1 VVAIDDVIEKKLDA
15 LATLESQFVEGGVSG
30 HEGLIPKNEK
40 ERAAAHRR
48 VRERFRRRFEA
59 TANKYRAKL
68 IETYGK
74 KKGEKVRCAEAF
86 EVCEYGRQPSADELK
101 KLFPFFE
108 R

>member
-15 LATLESQFVEGGVSG
+15 IAVIESQFVEGGVSG

-40 ERAAAHRR
+40 ERASARRR
-48 VRERFRRRFEA
+48 VRERFRGGFES

-68 IETYGK
+68 IEIYGEKKGK
-74 KKGEKVRCAEAF
+74 KVKCAEAF
-86 EVCEYGRQPSADELK
+86 EVCEYGRRPSAAELK